1 MLRLRIYNHY
11 TLEARLLWDS
21 YCEVS
26 LRMRKICFYFFFFL
40 SNFGVKKTAIILSN
54 DVKFY
59 CACVK
64 FVFIFSSFFS
74 TSQLV
79 KGLKSK
85 NSRVRSKK
93 NFLSEK
99 NAIMLSNDVKIH
111 CACAKFVFIFSC
123 PLSLDWYKS
132 MTIDIQDTQRAERCR
147 SAPRPYVI
155 STLSFSTIA
164 KAMP

>member
-59 CACVK
+59 CAYAK

-99 NAIMLSNDVKIH
+99 NAIMLSNDVK
-111 CACAKFVFIFSC
+111 FIAHAQNLFLFFLARYHLTGTNLWQLTFRTLREQRDVDR
-123 PLSLDWYKS
+123 PLDHMW
-132 MTIDIQDTQRAERCR
+132 
-147 SAPRPYVI
+147 
-155 STLSFSTIA
+155 
-164 KAMP
+164 